1 MEKFDVK
8 KILFDHFD
16 GRTTS
21 MQRKMI
27 EDWLKEDIENEVFF
41 YEYLDAWERQTPQYI
56 PDTEKGWAK
65 FESVLNTPIP
75 SIEQIEEKI
84 IYEPV
89 KVRDWR
95 RIWFI
100 AASVSILVAGS
111 LFFLQ
116 KPIFYHTY
124 ETGNAQ
130 TENIILSDG
139 TLVTLNANSKL
150 DVPRWGFG
158 DKKRVVKLDGEGE
171 FNVTHTVDNKRFVIK
186 TNSDFEVEVWGTQFV
201 FYAREHAKKVILNE
215 GKVQINYQAG
225 KQQIM
230 KPGDVVTLN
239 AHSDVLKLT
248 KTNNPKKYSV
258 WKEHQFYF
266 DNTPF
271 SEASIAIKERF
282 GLQVTFK
289 DSTLANRRLSG
300 YFKAEKPEDLFKAL
314 AVLLNISIKQKND
327 TLIISSMQ

>member
-56 PDTEKGWAK
+56 PDAEKGWAK
-65 FESVLNTPIP
+65 FESVLNTPITQT
-75 SIEQIEEKI
+75 EQVEEEI
-84 IYEPV
+84 IYEPL

-111 LFFLQ
+111 LFFFQ
-116 KPIFYHTY
+116 KPIFYRTY

-130 TENIILSDG
+130 TENITLSDG

-150 DVPRWGFG
+150 DVPRWGFNG
-158 DKKRVVKLDGEGE
+158 EKRIVKLDGEGE
-171 FNVTHTVDNKRFVIK
+171 FNVVHTVDNKRFVIK
-186 TNSDFEVEVWGTQFV
+186 TNTDFEVEVWGTQFV
-201 FYAREHAKKVILNE
+201 FYARGHAKKVVLNE

-239 AHSDVLKLT
+239 AHSDTLKLT
-248 KTNNPKKYSV
+248 KTNNTKKYSA

-271 SEASIAIKERF
+271 SEASITIKERF
-282 GLQVTFK
+282 GLQITFK
-289 DSTLANRRLSG
+289 DSALANRRLSG